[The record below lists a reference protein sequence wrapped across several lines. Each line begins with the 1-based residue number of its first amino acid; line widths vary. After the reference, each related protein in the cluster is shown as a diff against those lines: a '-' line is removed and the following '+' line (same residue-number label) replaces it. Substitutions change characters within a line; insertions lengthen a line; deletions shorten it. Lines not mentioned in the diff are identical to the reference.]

1 MPEILHTL
9 TKAGG
14 LRLVPKA
21 GIATVVFPSGWYGNK
36 PFPWVI
42 SDSDITPTSIIN
54 VEYTPRLTLDQNNKI
69 LEAADDWE
77 MDTIQVRVLNTAA
90 GSADIQLLAPK
101 QRLVGIK
108 TITYYIYEP

>member
-1 MPEILHTL
+1 MPEVLHTL
-9 TKAGG
+9 TKPGG

-21 GIATVVFPSGWYGNK
+21 GRTLVVFPTGWNGNK
-36 PFPWVI
+36 PFPWAI
-42 SDSDITPTSIIN
+42 LDSDITPTSIIN

-90 GSADIQLLAPK
+90 GFADIQLLAPK

>member
-1 MPEILHTL
+1 MPEVLHTL
-9 TKAGG
+9 TKPGG

-21 GIATVVFPSGWYGNK
+21 GRTLVVFPTGWNGNK
-36 PFPWVI
+36 PFPWAI
-42 SDSDITPTSIIN
+42 LDSDITPTSIIN
-54 VEYTPRLTLDQNNKI
+54 VEYTPRLTLDKNNKI

-77 MDTIQVRVLNTAA
+77 MDTIQVRVLNTVA